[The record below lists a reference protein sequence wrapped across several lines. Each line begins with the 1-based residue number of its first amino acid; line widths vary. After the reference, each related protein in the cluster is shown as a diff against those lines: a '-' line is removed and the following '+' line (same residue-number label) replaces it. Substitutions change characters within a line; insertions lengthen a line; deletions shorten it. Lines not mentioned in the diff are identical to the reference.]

1 MKRGSRDLWALMF
14 VVLVLLVLLVLLLL
28 LLLLLFMFFMFFMSW
43 TTRLAVGWTDG
54 FGMKLAVL
62 VLVLL
67 LLMGSEP
74 ETTMRRRETGL
85 VLGMAAGACF
95 DGREWVRVVSL
106 LGL

>member
-14 VVLVLLVLLVLLLL
+14 VVVVMSLLL

-43 TTRLAVGWTDG
+43 TARLAVGWMDG

-62 VLVLL
+62 LA